1 MDVQADLPLSVNI
14 IGLSGLFVLFFIDVA
29 MCDSVHGVET
39 IRQYLESFLK

>member
-1 MDVQADLPLSVNI
+1 MEVQADLPLSVNI
-14 IGLSGLFVLFFIDVA
+14 ISLSGLFVHFFIDVA

>member
-1 MDVQADLPLSVNI
+1 MDVLVEIPLYVNI

>member
-1 MDVQADLPLSVNI
+1 MEVQADLPLSVNI
-14 IGLSGLFVLFFIDVA
+14 IGLSGLFVPFFIDVA